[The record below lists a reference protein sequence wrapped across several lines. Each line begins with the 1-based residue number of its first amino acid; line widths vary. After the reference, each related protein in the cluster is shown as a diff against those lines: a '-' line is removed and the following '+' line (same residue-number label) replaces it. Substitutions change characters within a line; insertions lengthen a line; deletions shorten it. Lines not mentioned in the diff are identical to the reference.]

1 MTSSSGPVPVVDG
14 RREGGLDTLRV
25 ATGAAAHEDT
35 GGDARDRELEP
46 WKSAISGLS
55 TQGGG
60 SHAPPRPAPRR
71 GPHGGIFSLFSK
83 KHSLEH

>member
-55 TQGGG
+55 TQGG
-60 SHAPPRPAPRR
+60 SPRSLNPPSP
-71 GPHGGIFSLFSK
+71 SLWRQVF
-83 KHSLEH
+83 